1 MGKRILIVDD
11 SSMMRKM
18 LTKVLTIRGGHTIIG
33 EAKNG
38 MEALDEFKRLKPD
51 LITMDITMEK
61 MDGLSAAR
69 AIIEHDPHA
78 NILFLS
84 NLDKNKYRQDVEK
97 IGAIGFVNKHKSQD
111 IIDIISGQ

>member
-18 LTKVLTIRGGHTIIG
+18 ITKVLTNRGGHTIIG

-38 MEALDEFKRLKPD
+38 LEALEEYKKLHPD

-69 AIIEHDPHA
+69 AILDHDSQA

-84 NLDKNKYRQDVEK
+84 NLDKNKYGKDVAK
-97 IGAIGFVNKHKSQD
+97 IGAIGFINKHKSQD
-111 IIDIISGQ
+111 ILDVIAAN

>member
-18 LTKVLTIRGGHTIIG
+18 ITKVLTNRGGHTIIG

-38 MEALDEFKRLKPD
+38 REALEEYIKLKPD
-51 LITMDITMEK
+51 LITMDITMGE

-69 AIIEHDPHA
+69 AILDHDSQA

-84 NLDKNKYRQDVEK
+84 NLDKNKYGEDVEN

-111 IIDIISGQ
+111 ILDVIAAN